1 VSGEERFTRAPRI
14 TYHRIGVLALIP
26 FEEARPMLRK
36 ALPGLVLAAF
46 LAAPAAAQTVDEV
59 IAKSFEARGGLD
71 KLKAVQ
77 AVRMTGK
84 MTMGPTEL
92 PIVIE
97 TKRPA
102 SIRLDVTVQGTLAV
116 QAYDGTTG
124 WAISPMGTGQA
135 ERVPPEVAKQMADRA
150 DLVDGP
156 LVDYEAKGHQVELL
170 GKEKVE
176 GKDAFKLKVT
186 RKDGSVEY
194 YFLDAES
201 YLPVR
206 VEGKQTVRGTEIEG
220 EGTIGDY
227 KEVAGFLWPHSI
239 QNGAKGRPEKQTITI
254 EKIEINPTIDDSRFR
269 MPAAK
274 PAEPPKRN

>member
-1 VSGEERFTRAPRI
+1 
-14 TYHRIGVLALIP
+14 
-26 FEEARPMLRK
+26 MLRK

-135 ERVPPEVAKQMADRA
+135 ERVPPEAAKRMADQA
-150 DLVDGP
+150 DMDGP
-156 LVDYEAKGHQVELL
+156 LVDYTAKGHQVELL
-170 GKEKVE
+170 GREKVE
-176 GKDAFKLKVT
+176 GSDAFKLKVT
-186 RKDGSVEY
+186 RKGGDVEY
-194 YFLDAES
+194 YFLDAKS
-201 YLPVR
+201 WLPVR
-206 VEGKQTVRGTEIEG
+206 VEGRQTVRGT
-220 EGTIGDY
+220 
-227 KEVAGFLWPHSI
+227 EVAGFLWPHSI

-274 PAEPPKRN
+274 PAEPPKKD